1 MAPELA
7 SERVQQR
14 LQEHG
19 ATRRAHADAALAGQ
33 APGGESASA
42 LFQPLTL
49 KGLLLE
55 VDTTAGYR
63 PGLDEIAAFARGH

>member
-1 MAPELA
+1 M
-7 SERVQQR
+7 SRSN
-14 LQEHG
+14 
-19 ATRRAHADAALAGQ
+19 AALARQ

-49 KGLLLE
+49 KGPLLE